1 MKIAGKLL
9 FDFSVDG
16 IAEYLMEVIL
26 EVVGAFGDAA
36 SSLWDGIWESVVVP
50 FVGGTLI
57 DDGFWIG
64 LLMIWLFSTMI
75 VVEKAFG
82 WRK

>member
-1 MKIAGKLL
+1 MKSYFL
-9 FDFSVDG
+9 FDFSTDG
-16 IAEYLMEVIL
+16 IMEYIMEVVL
-26 EVVGAFGDAA
+26 DLLGAFGDAA
-36 SSLWDGIWESVVVP
+36 ASMWDGIWESVVVP
-50 FVGGTLI
+50 LVGGTLI